1 MTEAELDYKKRLRS
15 MDDILHQISRMD
27 LAENKEGLSDTIPS
41 LLKSI
46 GNYTCA
52 YRVYL
57 FEWAT
62 KEHLALS
69 NTYEWC
75 APGIKPEIDN
85 LQNIPISLMPSCMN
99 TFWKQETV
107 IIHELEEI
115 AGKYPQEYDFLKP
128 QGIISEKTF
137 R

>member
-52 YRVYL
+52 DRFYL

-75 APGIKPEIDN
+75 ASKVSPQKKYFTQYPARNHGYLDSYLPE
-85 LQNIPISLMPSCMN
+85 
-99 TFWKQETV
+99 
-107 IIHELEEI
+107 
-115 AGKYPQEYDFLKP
+115 
-128 QGIISEKTF
+128 